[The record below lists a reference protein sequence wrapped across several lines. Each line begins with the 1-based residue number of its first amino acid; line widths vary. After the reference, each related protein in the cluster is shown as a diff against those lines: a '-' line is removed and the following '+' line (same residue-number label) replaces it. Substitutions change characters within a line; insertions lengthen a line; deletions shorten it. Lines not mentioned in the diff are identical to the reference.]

1 MKLNSLSKN
10 QKALIALMVCAGY
23 MTVQPMTAMADDS
36 VASVQAVQQKQSV
49 SGVVKD
55 ATGEP
60 VIGASIVEK
69 GTTNGTI
76 TDFDG
81 NFSLEVAN
89 GATLVISFIGYQT
102 QEVVVTPGKA

>member
-23 MTVQPMTAMADDS
+23 MAVQPMTAMADDS

-81 NFSLEVAN
+81 NYQMNVPSNARLSF
-89 GATLVISFIGYQT
+89 SFI
-102 QEVVVTPGKA
+102 

>member
-69 GTTNGTI
+69 GTTNVI
-76 TDFDG
+76 ERIEFKIDIAFVNDFD
-81 NFSLEVAN
+81 F
-89 GATLVISFIGYQT
+89 
-102 QEVVVTPGKA
+102 

>member
-102 QEVVVTPGKA
+102 